1 MITIE
6 NLEKHYGRT
15 AVLDGDDIEIADGE
29 PVGLWGPNGAGKTTI
44 MRCILGLVRYEG
56 SIRVHGIDA
65 KRRPKA
71 TRRLIGTV
79 PQELGFYD
87 DLTIRETLQLT
98 RRLRRAP
105 AERLP
110 LVIEQVGLEQHAAK
124 RVRELSGGMKQ
135 RLALALALLD
145 DPPVLLLDEPTS
157 SLDLA
162 SRELMVRQLEDLR
175 GEGRVLLLCSHNLEE
190 LAMLVD
196 RVVAL
201 DNGRVVEECPP
212 SQLADRLGLSSWLHL
227 SVAGGD
233 EARAHELLAAK
244 GFNARLNGHGVL
256 VEVSAQR
263 KAVALGHLSESGVEV
278 LDFEVWRR

>member
-1 MITIE
+1 
-6 NLEKHYGRT
+6 
-15 AVLDGDDIEIADGE
+15 V
-29 PVGLWGPNGAGKTTI
+29 
-44 MRCILGLVRYEG
+44 LGLIRYEG
-56 SIRVHGIDA
+56 SIRVQGIDSR
-65 KRRPKA
+65 RRPKA
-71 TRRLIGTV
+71 ARQLIGTV

-87 DLTIRETLQLT
+87 DMTLHETLDLT
-98 RRLRRAP
+98 RRIRRAP
-105 AERLP
+105 LGRMGDVVEL
-110 LVIEQVGLEQHAAK
+110 VGLVPHADK

-162 SRELMVRQLEDLR
+162 SREHMVRLLEDLR
-175 GEGRVLLLCSHNLEE
+175 GPGRVIVLCSHNLEE

-201 DNGRVVEECPP
+201 EDGKVVEECPP

-227 SVAGGD
+227 SIGNDGVD
-233 EARAHELLAAK
+233 HAAEVLTGQ
-244 GFNARLNGHGVL
+244 GFNARRNGHGVL

-263 KAVALGHLSESGVEV
+263 KATALSHLRDSGVEV

>member
-1 MITIE
+1 VV
-6 NLEKHYGRT
+6 RS
-15 AVLDGDDIEIADGE
+15 V
-29 PVGLWGPNGAGKTTI
+29 
-44 MRCILGLVRYEG
+44 LGLIRYEG
-56 SIRVHGIDA
+56 SIQVQGIDTR
-65 KRRPKA
+65 RRPKA
-71 TRRLIGTV
+71 ARQLIGTV

-87 DLTIRETLQLT
+87 DLTLRETLDLT
-98 RRLRRAP
+98 RRIRQAP
-105 AERLP
+105 VSRMADVAEM
-110 LVIEQVGLEQHAAK
+110 VGLGAHIGK

-162 SRELMVRQLEDLR
+162 SREHMIRLLEELR
-175 GEGRVLLLCSHNLEE
+175 GPGRVIVLCSHNLEE

-201 DNGRVVEECPP
+201 EDGRVVEECPP

-227 SVAGGD
+227 SIGD
-233 EARAHELLAAK
+233 DAEDRAALVLTGE
-244 GFNARLNGHGVL
+244 GFNARRNGHGVL

-263 KAVALGHLSESGVEV
+263 KATALSHLRDSGVDV